1 MLLFTTVFLS
11 PLLYVKEEPTVYKR
25 DSERERVW
33 VWKNDFGLA
42 TAGIRE
48 FLRFSRSLIKWKRL
62 ELSPLNGERAYLA
75 VKGGRD
81 EWISESDWK
90 IYLGNDLE
98 LLQTDMY

>member
-1 MLLFTTVFLS
+1 MCALHCIDVSFIENFLDG
-11 PLLYVKEEPTVYKR
+11 LGDYDVYAKFQ
-25 DSERERVW
+25 
-33 VWKNDFGLA
+33 WKNDFGLA

-98 LLQTDMY
+98 LLQTDTY

>member
-1 MLLFTTVFLS
+1 MC
-11 PLLYVKEEPTVYKR
+11 
-25 DSERERVW
+25 

-98 LLQTDMY
+98 LLQTDTYEILLRPRSSRNDFFFKKGKICLVI